1 MFGRPYDLENWT
13 TDWQIRREECKTL
26 SILNSFLSFQFLKSK
41 QYMQMLLN
49 PVVPKDQW
57 LCSVAQLCLALC
69 NPMDCSPR
77 GSSVHRIIKAR
88 TLEWVAIS
96 YFRVSS
102 RPRDLI
108 CVSCISC
115 IGRQILCHCDRW
127 WTITPQVPWTA
138 RRSNQSILKEISP
151 GCSLEGLMLRLK
163 L

>member
-1 MFGRPYDLENWT
+1 MAETTRMFGRPYDLENWT

-41 QYMQMLLN
+41 QCMQMSLN

-69 NPMDCSPR
+69 NPMDWSPR
-77 GSSVHRIIKAR
+77 GSSVHRIIEAR
-88 TLEWVAIS
+88 ILEWVAIS
-96 YFRVSS
+96 YCRGSS

-115 IGRQILCHCDRW
+115 IGRQILYHW
-127 WTITPQVPWTA
+127 ATWEAPVN
-138 RRSNQSILKEISP
+138 RRKCILHSYW
-151 GCSLEGLMLRLK
+151 
-163 L
+163 